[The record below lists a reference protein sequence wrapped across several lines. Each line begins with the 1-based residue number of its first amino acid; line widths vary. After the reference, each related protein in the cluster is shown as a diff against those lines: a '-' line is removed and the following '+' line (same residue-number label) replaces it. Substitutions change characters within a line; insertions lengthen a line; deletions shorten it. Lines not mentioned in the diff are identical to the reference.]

1 MKLEGHRTRI
11 KTCRCRNKARL
22 ACSREEEV
30 AKLVEGDGH
39 DTVCEVEGFLDSV
52 TMVDVYVNVQQM
64 NPILFERVHHSH
76 WGPETNCPCYP
87 PHNPC
92 QWYCHS

>member
-11 KTCRCRNKARL
+11 KTCGCRNKARL

-52 TMVDVYVNVQQM
+52 TMVDVYVNVQHPRM
-64 NPILFERVHHSH
+64 VPVCGEGGGEGGW
-76 WGPETNCPCYP
+76 WGGEVDI
-87 PHNPC
+87 
-92 QWYCHS
+92 